1 MYQPGCRL
9 PHDTGLINV
18 VFFPRSFRPFVLDPA
33 NPANNVCITSRDGST
48 SKDAE
53 GWKTVADVAKTTL
66 GRQPLKDIIVNEK
79 WK

>member
-1 MYQPGCRL
+1 MSVSMR
-9 PHDTGLINV
+9 HETGLINAG
-18 VFFPRSFRPFVLDPA
+18 FFPRSFSPFVLDPA
-33 NPANNVCITSRDGST
+33 NPTNNVCSASN
-48 SKDAE
+48 AE